1 MEGSVTIPSPIVR
14 SSILGLSVDGYVTCL
29 KWPGPFRFFKQ
40 PYSNTLDF
48 LAAKVIFE
56 IHNAYNIMIIHQ
68 VMRKTT
74 ICMGENEGEDQPRGY
89 RKADQRL
96 CF

>member
-1 MEGSVTIPSPIVR
+1 MSFSVHSYVVFKMAQNV
-14 SSILGLSVDGYVTCL
+14 SI
-29 KWPGPFRFFKQ
+29 FKQ

-48 LAAKVIFE
+48 LAAKMKFE
-56 IHNAYNIMIIHQ
+56 IHNAYNIMIMSQ

-74 ICMGENEGEDQPRGY
+74 ICMGENEGEDQPRGN
-89 RKADQRL
+89 READQRL

>member
-1 MEGSVTIPSPIVR
+1 M
-14 SSILGLSVDGYVTCL
+14 LCL
-29 KWPGPFRFFKQ
+29 KWPRTFRFFKQ

-48 LAAKVIFE
+48 LAAKMIFE
-56 IHNAYNIMIIHQ
+56 IHNAYNIIIMSQ

-74 ICMGENEGEDQPRGY
+74 ICMGEKEGEDQPRGN
-89 RKADQRL
+89 READQRL

>member
-14 SSILGLSVDGYVTCL
+14 SSVWASPLIVMLCL
-29 KWPGPFRFFKQ
+29 KWPRPFRFFKQ

-56 IHNAYNIMIIHQ
+56 THNAYNIMIIHQ